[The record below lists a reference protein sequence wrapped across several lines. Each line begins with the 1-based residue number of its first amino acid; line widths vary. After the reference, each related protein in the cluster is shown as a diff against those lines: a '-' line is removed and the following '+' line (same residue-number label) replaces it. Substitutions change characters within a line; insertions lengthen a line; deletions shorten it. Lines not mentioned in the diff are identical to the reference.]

1 MKELQELKQ
10 QLDKWIENT
19 NPKLSDEGKDKI
31 EANASLSTLL
41 IVRDWV
47 TNKIINKTAK
57 LKK

>member
-19 NPKLSDEGKDKI
+19 DPKLSDEGKDKL
-31 EANASLSTLL
+31 ETMASLSTLL

-47 TNKIINKTAK
+47 TNKLINKK
-57 LKK
+57 